1 MKWFKNDKGSVNL
14 YVSHVHIY
22 FDSVSDFSSKLFF
35 LLFFLHSLQLY
46 HLLLI
51 SNFFAYLFYSLK
63 IQIAVKSHE
72 LFN

>member
-22 FDSVSDFSSKLFF
+22 SVSDFWSKLFF
-35 LLFFLHSLQLY
+35 LLFFFFLHFLQLY

>member
-1 MKWFKNDKGSVNL
+1 MTRDQWIFMCHMCTFTQFLTFDQS
-14 YVSHVHIY
+14 Y
-22 FDSVSDFSSKLFF
+22 FFYCF
-35 LLFFLHSLQLY
+35 FFLHFLQLY